1 VEKIQEAALREL
13 YRLIPKRDLEDV
25 DVRVVI
31 DGDDVDV
38 RVEVTVHPLSELSDG
53 EIQEAVEKAA
63 EAAIR
68 AADELMKGTD

>member
-1 VEKIQEAALREL
+1 MEKIQEAALREL

-38 RVEVTVHPLSELSDG
+38 RVEVTVHPLSELSDE
-53 EIQEAVEKAA
+53 EIREAVEKAA
-63 EAAIR
+63 DAAIR
-68 AADELMKGTD
+68 AADRLMKGTD